1 MILKLKQAPKKQTKT
16 KTKLTLST
24 SDVATPTEEVVKYF
38 GVTCEGKWL
47 SSKFVYGKI
56 AMSHP
61 DNGQRHVILIHKDNQ
76 DNIKDFKFIEGR
88 LVEFE
93 IFQEKKNNNYTAKN
107 VRYIEEKNTKYS
119 ALLHK
124 ISQVRTKQFTWSEAK
139 LIATV
144 WVKFG
149 NRNIVNSTTKEPLSM
164 EKQVK
169 YMIDKTLDDL
179 GLSLVGY
186 NRSKKSVILRTK
198 DE

>member
-1 MILKLKQAPKKQTKT
+1 
-16 KTKLTLST
+16 
-24 SDVATPTEEVVKYF
+24 
-38 GVTCEGKWL
+38 
-47 SSKFVYGKI
+47 
-56 AMSHP
+56 
-61 DNGQRHVILIHKDNQ
+61 
-76 DNIKDFKFIEGR
+76 
-88 LVEFE
+88 
-93 IFQEKKNNNYTAKN
+93 
-107 VRYIEEKNTKYS
+107 
-119 ALLHK
+119 
-124 ISQVRTKQFTWSEAK
+124 VRTKQFTWSEAK